1 MFLINTFT
9 LFNLKTINKD
19 LIAKECVI
27 INASAGKVWG
37 ALVNP
42 DKIKKY
48 LLGTEV
54 ITDWKVD
61 SPIVFQGEYDGY
73 QYKDKGNVIEVK
85 PNELLQYNYWSSF
98 SCLTDEAENY
108 SMVTYTV
115 EKLNEQ
121 KVKLTWHQKGF
132 ANEEGQKHTE
142 KGLMGILAQIKE
154 LAETY

>member
-1 MFLINTFT
+1 M
-9 LFNLKTINKD
+9 NKD
-19 LIAKECVI
+19 LIAKESVI
-27 INASAGKVWG
+27 INASAGKVWD

-48 LLGTEV
+48 LFGTEV
-54 ITDWKVD
+54 ITDWKVG
-61 SPIVFQGEYDGY
+61 SKVVFQGEYDGH

-98 SCLTDEAENY
+98 SGLADEAENY
-108 SMVTYTV
+108 SMVTYTL
-115 EKLNEQ
+115 ENLNDQ

-142 KGLMGILAQIKE
+142 KGLTGILAQIKE